1 MASTALGC
9 MLWAVGLAARAQA
22 PAVSTVCLLA
32 PSAVSVDFSRQFT
45 LPELARQGFRE
56 GENLR
61 FIVREAGGSLAELPR
76 LAAELAAQRCD
87 VVVAVAASAISAARQ
102 AMPATP
108 IVMGFGDDPVAR
120 GWAAS
125 LQRPG
130 GLITGVSMQAHEADL
145 KRLELTRDLLPG
157 LRRLGVLLVPT
168 LVPEQ
173 RRALQQSA
181 ERLGMSLVLAEAAR
195 AEDFERAFAGFR
207 QGRVEA
213 VLITASPIFLS
224 GVQELA
230 RLAQTFGWPTVC
242 EWQEMARAGCLAS
255 FGPVIGEL
263 RTRVGAIVAQVLRG
277 ARPADIPIEQ
287 PTRFELTLN
296 QRTARALGVTIA
308 QALRLRADEVVE

>member
-1 MASTALGC
+1 
-9 MLWAVGLAARAQA
+9 MLLAVGLAARAQA
-22 PAVSTVCLLA
+22 PAVSTMCLLA

-61 FIVREAGGSLAELPR
+61 FVVREAGGKPADLPR
-76 LAAELAAQRCD
+76 LASELATQRCD
-87 VVVAVAASAISAARQ
+87 VVVAAAASAITAARQ

-108 IVMGFGDDPVAR
+108 IVMGFGDDPVGR

-130 GLITGVSMQAHEADL
+130 GWITGVSMQAQEADL
-145 KRLELTRDLLPG
+145 KRLELARVLLPG
-157 LRRLGVLLVPT
+157 MRRLGVLLLPPV
-168 LVPEQ
+168 VPEQ

-181 ERLGMSLVLAEAAR
+181 EKLGMSLVLTEAAR

-207 QGRVEA
+207 QSRVEA
-213 VLITASPIFLS
+213 VLITASPIFML
-224 GVQELA
+224 GVQELV
-230 RLAQTFGWPTVC
+230 RLAQTSGWPTVC

-277 ARPADIPIEQ
+277 VPPADIPIEQ

-296 QRTARALGVTIA
+296 QKTARALGVTIP
-308 QALRLRADEVVE
+308 QTLRLRADEVIE